1 MDLDHF
7 LLSGVFICSCLVCDF
22 CWGQV
27 SWPLRN
33 CDVWILDGL
42 DTCQV
47 DAATFE
53 KGPKDAEIFKVS
65 LSNLRPTATGKTWTG
80 GGMSLTGSTF
90 NV

>member
-80 GGMSLTGSTF
+80 GGDEFDG
-90 NV
+90 